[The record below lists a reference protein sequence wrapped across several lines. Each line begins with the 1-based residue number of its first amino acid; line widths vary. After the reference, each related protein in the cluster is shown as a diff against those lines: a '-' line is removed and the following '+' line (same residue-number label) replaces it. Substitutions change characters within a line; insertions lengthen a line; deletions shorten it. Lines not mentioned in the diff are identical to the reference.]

1 MSTAV
6 SAPRLW
12 GYPVVLPNVR
22 DPRLHLAA
30 VIISIHIL
38 GQTALGFRVTVPQI
52 LSAILASAILEIAIT
67 FQRKRQLVWPA
78 SAMLTGSGVA
88 LIFRAI
94 GTERGDHWGF
104 QDWYLFAL
112 VAAVS
117 LATKYTLIHRG
128 SQLFNPSNVGLVA
141 AFLLLG
147 SQKVEPLDFWWAPLS
162 WAMIAAYS
170 IILIG
175 GLIITTRLRLLSMAA
190 AFWLAL
196 AAGLG
201 LVAGTGHCMTAA
213 WSVQPLCG
221 ADFWQVVMTSPEVL
235 IFLFFMITDPKTTP
249 VSAGSRVAFGLTLGF
264 LCALLMAPQSDEFS
278 TKVALLGGL
287 VLLTPVRA
295 VFEGRPLWAG
305 SPRRL
310 FWRGV
315 VIGAAASVLG
325 TTLVATAA
333 PGFGPASP
341 AVPLVGIEIE
351 LAALPPVTVDPEVGS
366 LNLELNPSQVDLL
379 AVTLAE
385 NLEIESQALRSADPS
400 LLRSVDHG
408 ARLLALEDAIES
420 GEVRKQRAVPS
431 YRFDSLHL
439 GVVWAN
445 GIQGGAS
452 LGFEATGT
460 VIEAIYDL
468 DGTELS
474 KGSAPFAATFV
485 VSQPTGERWMIVDV
499 LLGGLP

>member
-1 MSTAV
+1 VSTAV
-6 SAPRLW
+6 STPRLF

-30 VIISIHIL
+30 VIISIHIM

-52 LSAILASAILEIAIT
+52 LSAILASAFLEIAIT

-88 LIFRAI
+88 LIFRVI

-104 QDWYLFAL
+104 QGWYLFAL

-117 LATKYTLIHRG
+117 LATKYSLTYRG

-162 WAMIAAYS
+162 WSMIAAYS

-175 GLIITTRLRLLSMAA
+175 GLIITARLRLLSLAA

-213 WSVQPLCG
+213 WSVQPVCG
-221 ADFWQVVMTSPEVL
+221 ADFWQIVMTSPEVL

-249 VSAGSRVAFGLTLGF
+249 VSTGSRVAFGLTLGF
-264 LCALLMAPQSDEFS
+264 LCAVLMAPQGDEFGS
-278 TKVALLGGL
+278 KVALLGGL

-295 VFEGRPLWAG
+295 VFERRLLWVG

-310 FWRGV
+310 FWRGI
-315 VIGAAASVLG
+315 VIGAATVSLG

-333 PGFGPASP
+333 PDPRPAPPNVP
-341 AVPLVGIEIE
+341 AIDVEIDS
-351 LAALPPVTVDPEVGS
+351 AALPPVTVDEEVAG
-366 LNLELNPSQVDLL
+366 LNLDLDTAKVDSL

-408 ARLLALEDAIES
+408 VRLIALEDTIES
-420 GEVRKQRAVPS
+420 GEVRKRRIVHS
-431 YRFDSLHL
+431 YQFDSLHL

-445 GIQGGAS
+445 GIQSGAS
-452 LGFEATGT
+452 LGFDATGT
-460 VIEAIYDL
+460 VTEAVYDL
-468 DGTELS
+468 DGTELRRS
-474 KGSAPFAATFV
+474 SAPFAATFV
-485 VSQPTGERWMIVDV
+485 LSQPTGERWMIVDV
-499 LLGGLP
+499 IPGLT